1 MREPRAFAELET
13 KIGQEEKPV
22 QKPVKKEPVS
32 AGKKP
37 DPRKSWELWDKNLS
51 LLNGDD
57 IEASN
62 KAAEEFGA
70 EFSKHLNP
78 KQLDEFDTLIGT
90 YKSPDEVESY
100 MTKVIGK
107 RPAKKTEAPKQEEL
121 FKEFEEEFDDWG
133 SYIYEGLTPE
143 QQAKTLAERK
153 KVPYETAKAYIDT
166 MAKDRENAYKGALAQ
181 FPKIEEA
188 IVKAYPKGSDDYK
201 TFDSQFLT
209 GILSDYLPMPLGSDQ
224 REQVE
229 KEFAKYLKSKG
240 YTDVS
245 ANPLDLG
252 KPEYYIDK
260 YGKKVRIL
268 GYTDSGKRIIPY
280 KDWERHV
287 GKKGVQ
293 DRVQKWID
301 SKIGKGN
308 K

>member
-13 KIGQEEKPV
+13 KIGQEEKPA
-22 QKPVKKEPVS
+22 QKPAEPKKEQPKLGS
-32 AGKKP
+32 FKSDKP
-37 DPRKSWELWDKNLS
+37 LMK
-51 LLNGDD
+51 DD
-57 IEASN
+57 
-62 KAAEEFGA
+62 
-70 EFSKHLNP
+70 
-78 KQLDEFDTLIGT
+78 
-90 YKSPDEVESY
+90 VEQ
-100 MTKVIGK
+100 
-107 RPAKKTEAPKQEEL
+107 AKKLGMGKDEYKYQSDTAMSILLGRELPSKKDYAKIPVEKTKAPEQEEL

-188 IVKAYPKGSDDYK
+188 IAKAYPKGSDDYK